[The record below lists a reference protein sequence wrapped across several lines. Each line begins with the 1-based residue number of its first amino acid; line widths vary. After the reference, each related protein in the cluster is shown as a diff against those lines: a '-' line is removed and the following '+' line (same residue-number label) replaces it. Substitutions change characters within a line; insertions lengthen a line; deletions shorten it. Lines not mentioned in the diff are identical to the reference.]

1 MATKKP
7 VYVPELFGE
16 LAITDN
22 GKQWYVA
29 RIKPRAEKK
38 FAEYACLYNI
48 HYYLPQKDSER
59 SYKYRKV
66 LFTKPLFPGYV
77 FVHCMPDD
85 RLTVYRSGMVAH
97 ILKVHQQEE
106 LVGEL
111 QQLYKGLD
119 LGAELKDHGFLQEG
133 TLVQIKSGPFTG
145 LLGLVQETTN
155 IKEIVLQVTFLRQA
169 VAVSVTPDQIEILRK
184 K

>member
-1 MATKKP
+1 MR
-7 VYVPELFGE
+7 V
-16 LAITDN
+16 
-22 GKQWYVA
+22 
-29 RIKPRAEKK
+29 KPRAEKK
-38 FAEYACLYNI
+38 FAEYARLYDV
-48 HYYLPQKDSER
+48 HYYLPQEDSER

-66 LFTKPLFPGYV
+66 LFTKPIFPGYV
-77 FVHCMPDD
+77 FVHCLPDD

-97 ILKVHQQEE
+97 ILIVHQQEE
-106 LVGEL
+106 LVREL
-111 QQLYKGLD
+111 QQLYKGLN
-119 LGAELKDHGFLQEG
+119 LGAELKEHSYLPEG

-145 LLGLVQETTN
+145 LLGLVKETVN